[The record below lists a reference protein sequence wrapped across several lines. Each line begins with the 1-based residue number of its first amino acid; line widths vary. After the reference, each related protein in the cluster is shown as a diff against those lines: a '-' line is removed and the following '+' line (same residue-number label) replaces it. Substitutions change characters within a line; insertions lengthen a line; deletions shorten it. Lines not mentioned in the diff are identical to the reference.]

1 MDFQNEGGDSP
12 EPGAESNAIPF
23 LHSEPA
29 PLDDVT
35 KGHLLTRFQPRIK
48 CHVDLF
54 GRAGVGKIIGGM
66 NAYDGDFTAL
76 CAPEA
81 LPERI
86 AFCSYFIEYAFV
98 YDDTTV
104 DAVQPTDPILEDATL
119 TRALGTKKAEELTKP
134 NGDPQRKKQLLVK
147 IWALLREIDPDYF
160 GRCHTT
166 FIQWYETAKLMRDK
180 RFTNMETYLT
190 TRALDCG
197 ANWVVPFMGWASGV
211 VLTPEEEDLIGP
223 VTYPA
228 YVVLGVTNDIWSWE
242 KEKRVTRG
250 SGGSVPLVN
259 AVHIVMQTHN
269 TDEESA
275 KNVVCNIIR
284 EHEERYCRLRDE
296 YLKRPDVSLS
306 IKKWFRILELSIA
319 GNALWSICAIRYHQD
334 VKNPY
339 EGSFDF
345 PSVFSSL
352 KVTQFAPKVGS
363 KSENI
368 AGPKYPALTPARK
381 LDDSILWKP
390 YEYLTSSPSKHF
402 RNHLID
408 ALQEWYKLPQA
419 SLAIISGITT
429 LLHEAS
435 LMLDDIQDDSPL
447 RRGKPAVHTIFGV
460 GQTINSACYQIN
472 NALRLC
478 LQLSPSAGLIFSDQ
492 LSHLFTGQAHDL
504 HWARHKRI
512 PTEEDYFR
520 MVDGKNGALLTLIS
534 RLMQNEG
541 TQNSTLDLTHL
552 MNLIGRAYQLRDDYQ
567 NLASADYTTQR
578 GFCQDLDEG
587 KISYPLIRA
596 IQSSDDPTVFMEW
609 LQQKQGTNNSFEM
622 KTFILGLLE
631 RSGSLEA
638 TRGVLHDL
646 SVEMMRQLE
655 MIESVTGVKN
665 WMLGGILAK
674 LQGEFSTEKKESK
687 KESSLEKVLR
697 VWGGYR
703 DEAWRDVLN

>member
-1 MDFQNEGGDSP
+1 
-12 EPGAESNAIPF
+12 
-23 LHSEPA
+23 
-29 PLDDVT
+29 
-35 KGHLLTRFQPRIK
+35 
-48 CHVDLF
+48 
-54 GRAGVGKIIGGM
+54 
-66 NAYDGDFTAL
+66 
-76 CAPEA
+76 
-81 LPERI
+81 
-86 AFCSYFIEYAFV
+86 
-98 YDDTTV
+98 
-104 DAVQPTDPILEDATL
+104 
-119 TRALGTKKAEELTKP
+119 
-134 NGDPQRKKQLLVK
+134 
-147 IWALLREIDPDYF
+147 
-160 GRCHTT
+160 
-166 FIQWYETAKLMRDK
+166 
-180 RFTNMETYLT
+180 
-190 TRALDCG
+190 
-197 ANWVVPFMGWASGV
+197 MGWASGV
-211 VLTPEEEDLIGP
+211 VLTPEEEEYAGP
-223 VTYPA
+223 VTYLA
-228 YVVLGVTNDIWSWE
+228 FIVLAVTNDIWSWE
-242 KEKRVTRG
+242 REKRVTRQ

-259 AVHIVMQTHN
+259 AVHVVMQTHN
-269 TDEESA
+269 TDEECA
-275 KNVVCNIIR
+275 KKIVSSQILE

-296 YLKRPDVSLS
+296 YLRKPDISMS

-319 GNALWSICAIRYHQD
+319 GNALWSVRAIRYHQD
-334 VKNPY
+334 VRNPY
-339 EGSFDF
+339 QGSFDF
-345 PSVFSSL
+345 PSVFRSL
-352 KVTQFAPKVGS
+352 KVTQFAPKLLFT
-363 KSENI
+363 E
-368 AGPKYPALTPARK
+368 ARPKNPALTPAPR
-381 LDDSILWKP
+381 LGDSILWKP
-390 YEYLTSSPSKHF
+390 YEYLTSSPSKDF
-402 RNHLID
+402 CNHLID

-419 SLAIISGITT
+419 SLATISGIAT

-492 LSHLFTGQAHDL
+492 LAHLFTGQAHDL

-541 TQNSTLDLTHL
+541 TQNSTLDLSHL

-587 KISYPLIRA
+587 KISYPLIRT
-596 IQSSDDPTVFMEW
+596 IQSSDDPTILMEW
-609 LQQKQGTNNSFEM
+609 LQQQQGNSNSHET
-622 KTFILGLLE
+622 KTFILGMIE
-631 RSGSLEA
+631 QSGSLEA
-638 TRGVLHDL
+638 TRSVLRDL

-655 MIESVTGVKN
+655 MIESMTGVKN
-665 WMLGGILAK
+665 WMLGSILAK